1 MTRCVNISIT
11 GSAVTEERTGTVD
24 IYAFSV
30 NSLEKTFKKSITCY
44 EGWQVE
50 VSYSICKVSFFLHF
64 KTRLIHPERIDS
76 IFNIKREIQH
86 SKN

>member
-1 MTRCVNISIT
+1 MTRCVNISIM
-11 GSAVTEERTGTVD
+11 GSAVTEDRTGTVD

-30 NSLEKTFKKSITCY
+30 NSLKKSITYY

-76 IFNIKREIQH
+76 IFNIEREIQH